1 MSKNKRFKD
10 KKYSSKCLSI
20 ELHQKTFYGY
30 FGQFVGLHNTPRAK
44 ITKIVIGVT
53 FPIQTG
59 GSVDDQS
66 TEWATLPRWCL

>member
-30 FGQFVGLHNTPRAK
+30 FGQFVGLQNTPHVGEYSFK
-44 ITKIVIGVT
+44 VT
-53 FPIQTG
+53 HHSGRPASSYHIYLQE
-59 GSVDDQS
+59 S
-66 TEWATLPRWCL
+66 CK